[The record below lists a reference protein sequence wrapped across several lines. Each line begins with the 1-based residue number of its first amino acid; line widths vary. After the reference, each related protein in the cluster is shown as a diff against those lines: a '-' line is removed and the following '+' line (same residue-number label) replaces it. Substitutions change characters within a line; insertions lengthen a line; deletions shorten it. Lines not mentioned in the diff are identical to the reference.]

1 MNLQHAQLALLA
13 ALALLALCTCDPARP
28 IDERGLDGADACY
41 QGKLAYCL
49 DELGLGEED
58 CALKAA
64 AWCERGDDPGDAREG
79 ACLQGK
85 LAYCLDELGLDEA
98 TCERKAAAW
107 CGGDEERSDD

>member
-49 DELGLGEED
+49 DELGL
-58 CALKAA
+58 
-64 AWCERGDDPGDAREG
+64 
-79 ACLQGK
+79 
-85 LAYCLDELGLDEA
+85 DEA